1 MCYCGDKS
9 AAFKSFLAKECVAW
23 CWRGIFFAKM
33 RRDKTLRNWLDTSK
47 GSHKMGSKK
56 ILSKSLVCGVAMSLL
71 ALAPV
76 VANAQGDMMNKG
88 ADSAG
93 MKSDSSMMTPMMVSG
108 TVLRYYSDRSGYVT
122 AMDVQTAD
130 GVKFVRFSPGMGQRL
145 YSTYP
150 VGGTA
155 NVYVA
160 QSSGMMSPTV
170 VGVGGTM
177 PSPGMMSMSDV
188 PSDVD
193 VLNSEPYIMSG
204 AKLVTMRGSLRDIIT
219 NDQGEVVGLVIK
231 SKSMMGKDMMG
242 KEMMGKDMSASMPM
256 DSSAS
261 TSMAMMPAMMPG
273 MTLVRVPREFRQI
286 APGYAGTE
294 RVAPL
299 FKGADIEVTGYP
311 EAPRYGVL
319 STFGNRIAARALVVN
334 ARAVGAVGIQRMSMG
349 KHSLFRN
356 VNIGGAGRSAE
367 EMKASSMGYSTYGM
381 NGATN
386 DTMTSSSST
395 TSSSNTTTT
404 TTNQ

>member
-1 MCYCGDKS
+1 
-9 AAFKSFLAKECVAW
+9 
-23 CWRGIFFAKM
+23 
-33 RRDKTLRNWLDTSK
+33 
-47 GSHKMGSKK
+47 
-56 ILSKSLVCGVAMSLL
+56 LVCGVAMSLL

-76 VANAQGDMMNKG
+76 VANAQDSMMTKG
-88 ADSAG
+88 AEGAG
-93 MKSDSSMMTPMMVSG
+93 MMSDSSSMTPMMVTG

-130 GVKFVRFSPGMGQRL
+130 GVKFMRFSPGMGQRL

-155 NVYVA
+155 TVYAA

-231 SKSMMGKDMMG
+231 SKSMMDKG
-242 KEMMGKDMSASMPM
+242 MMGKDMSASMPM
-256 DSSAS
+256 DSSSS

-381 NGATN
+381 NGASN

-395 TSSSNTTTT
+395 TSSNTTTTT

>member
-1 MCYCGDKS
+1 
-9 AAFKSFLAKECVAW
+9 
-23 CWRGIFFAKM
+23 
-33 RRDKTLRNWLDTSK
+33 
-47 GSHKMGSKK
+47 MGSKK

-76 VANAQGDMMNKG
+76 VANAQDSMMAKG
-88 ADSAG
+88 AEGAG
-93 MKSDSSMMTPMMVSG
+93 MMSDSSSMTPMMVTG

-155 NVYVA
+155 TVYVA
-160 QSSGMMSPTV
+160 QSMGMMSPSV

-193 VLNSEPYIMSG
+193 VLNSEPYIVSG
-204 AKLVTMRGSLRDIIT
+204 AKLITMRGSLRDIIT

-231 SKSMMGKDMMG
+231 
-242 KEMMGKDMSASMPM
+242 
-256 DSSAS
+256 DSSMKDTMKAGGMMDAS
-261 TSMAMMPAMMPG
+261 TGTAMASPMMSG

-356 VNIGGAGRSAE
+356 VNIGGAGHSAE

-381 NGATN
+381 NGASN
-386 DTMTSSSST
+386 DTMTSGSST
-395 TSSSNTTTT
+395 TSSTT
-404 TTNQ
+404 TTNK

>member
-1 MCYCGDKS
+1 
-9 AAFKSFLAKECVAW
+9 
-23 CWRGIFFAKM
+23 
-33 RRDKTLRNWLDTSK
+33 
-47 GSHKMGSKK
+47 MGSKK
-56 ILSKSLVCGVAMSLL
+56 TLSKSLVCGVAMSLL

-76 VANAQGDMMNKG
+76 VANAQDSTVTQGGGGFGGGGGIGGTNMSGGMMN
-88 ADSAG
+88 DS
-93 MKSDSSMMTPMMVSG
+93 MTPTMVTG

-130 GVKFVRFSPGMGQRL
+130 GVRFVRFSPGMGQRL

-155 NVYVA
+155 TVYVA

-177 PSPGMMSMSDV
+177 PSPGMMSMSNV

-193 VLNSEPYIMSG
+193 MLDSEPYIMSG
-204 AKLVTMRGSLRDIIT
+204 AKLVTVRGSLRDVIT

-231 SKSMMGKDMMG
+231 DNSVKDTMKASGMMDA
-242 KEMMGKDMSASMPM
+242 SASGSGSMSG
-256 DSSAS
+256 SSMGS
-261 TSMAMMPAMMPG
+261 GSMGMMPG
-273 MTLVRVPREFRQI
+273 MTLIRVPREFRQI
-286 APGYAGTE
+286 APGYSGTD
-294 RVAPL
+294 RVTPL
-299 FKGADIEVTGYP
+299 FRGADVEVTGYP

-334 ARAVGAVGIQRMSMG
+334 ARAVGAVGIQRMAKGSNA
-349 KHSLFRN
+349 LFRN

-367 EMKASSMGYSTYGM
+367 EMRAAGMGYSTYG
-381 NGATN
+381 GS
-386 DTMTSSSST
+386 DTTTST
-395 TSSSNTTTT
+395 TSTTSTTTTTTT

>member
-1 MCYCGDKS
+1 
-9 AAFKSFLAKECVAW
+9 
-23 CWRGIFFAKM
+23 
-33 RRDKTLRNWLDTSK
+33 
-47 GSHKMGSKK
+47 MGSKK

-76 VANAQGDMMNKG
+76 VANAQDSMMTKG
-88 ADSAG
+88 AEGAG
-93 MKSDSSMMTPMMVSG
+93 MMSDSSSMTPMMVTG

-130 GVKFVRFSPGMGQRL
+130 GVKFMRFSPGMGQRL

-155 NVYVA
+155 TVYVA
-160 QSSGMMSPTV
+160 QPSGMMSPSV

-177 PSPGMMSMSDV
+177 PSPGMMSMSSV

-193 VLNSEPYIMSG
+193 VLDSEPYIMSG

-231 SKSMMGKDMMG
+231 
-242 KEMMGKDMSASMPM
+242 
-256 DSSAS
+256 DSSMKDTMKASGMMDAS
-261 TSMAMMPAMMPG
+261 TGTAMASPMMSG

-381 NGATN
+381 NGATS
-386 DTMTSSSST
+386 DTMTSNSST
-395 TSSSNTTTT
+395 TSSNTTTT
-404 TTNQ
+404 TTTNQ

>member
-1 MCYCGDKS
+1 
-9 AAFKSFLAKECVAW
+9 
-23 CWRGIFFAKM
+23 
-33 RRDKTLRNWLDTSK
+33 
-47 GSHKMGSKK
+47 MGSKK

-76 VANAQGDMMNKG
+76 VANAQDSMMAKG
-88 ADSAG
+88 AEGAG
-93 MKSDSSMMTPMMVSG
+93 MMSDSSSMTPMMVTG

-130 GVKFVRFSPGMGQRL
+130 GVKFMRFSPGMGQRL

-155 NVYVA
+155 TVYVA
-160 QSSGMMSPTV
+160 QSSGMMSPSV

-177 PSPGMMSMSDV
+177 PSPGMMSMSGV

-193 VLNSEPYIMSG
+193 VLDSEPYIMSG

-231 SKSMMGKDMMG
+231 SKD
-242 KEMMGKDMSASMPM
+242 MMGKDMSASMPM

-261 TSMAMMPAMMPG
+261 TSMAMMPAMMSG

-319 STFGNRIAARALVVN
+319 STFENRIAARALVVN